1 MDVGMG
7 HFKTLHQD
15 SCSQA
20 PGGVI
25 DGFGHAL
32 GEAHHVRQQRI
43 VQVKQIIDFQFWDN
57 QAMPLADGSDIQ
69 ETEEPIVFRDLM
81 TGDLS
86 GNDSAEDGHIVNFVV
101 EYTILSS
108 VYLEPW
114 QEIAG

>member
-1 MDVGMG
+1 
-7 HFKTLHQD
+7 
-15 SCSQA
+15 
-20 PGGVI
+20 
-25 DGFGHAL
+25 
-32 GEAHHVRQQRI
+32 
-43 VQVKQIIDFQFWDN
+43 
-57 QAMPLADGSDIQ
+57 MPLADGSDIQ